1 MLFRK
6 NLTRQSVYHSVFI
19 FTIIYFLLMYFQKRV
34 LLAIFQT
41 QLSFSIPNAI
51 ALATSDNTFDEI
63 ISRATNGAILTG
75 GFLVI
80 EILIFIFFISYF
92 LWKLWRVHYIEQL
105 RRFDF
110 LLVIGLLILLIGS
123 FYYAYVVASTSLE
136 TYTTVST
143 AISRVTPK
151 QLRLLNEKWQ
161 DFLFNY
167 QFSLGYLPRDVSMV
181 IEHVKTLIGNVKE
194 IAQIPDVLNQYV
206 NRLSELKFHYF
217 ILMSSGFITLL
228 ISQLVE
234 YRLIIKAFKSVKVKR
249 KVDILAEE
257 TAETTDQLT
266 QILADQQVLLTK
278 MVDLQTD
285 MAQKIKE
292 SDN

>member
-80 EILIFIFFISYF
+80 EILIFIFLISYF

-143 AISRVTPK
+143 AINRVTPK
-151 QLRLLNEKWQ
+151 QLRLLSEKWQ

>member
-80 EILIFIFFISYF
+80 EILIFISLISYF

-143 AISRVTPK
+143 AINRVTPK
-151 QLRLLNEKWQ
+151 QLRLLSEKWQ

>member
-80 EILIFIFFISYF
+80 EILIFIFLISYF

-143 AISRVTPK
+143 AINRVTPK
-151 QLRLLNEKWQ
+151 QLRLLSEKWQ

-181 IEHVKTLIGNVKE
+181 IEYVKTLIGNVKE

-257 TAETTDQLT
+257 TAETTNQLT

-285 MAQKIKE
+285 MVQKIKE